1 VDFSLTEE
9 QAAVV
14 EASAKLFDGHLTDE
28 RRGAVEAAGD
38 GFDRELWAA
47 LAGANLLGLA
57 VGEDSGGSGFGFGE
71 VAVLLEEAG
80 RVAAPVPL
88 WAALVLG
95 ALPVERFGSA
105 ALRARLLPPLVSG
118 EVVLTAALVE
128 VGTDPAHPATT
139 ASPAAGGGW
148 ILDGSKI
155 CVPAGTIAGA
165 VLVPARVAGGGVA
178 VFVVDPGASGVTV
191 TALATTSGDPEARLD
206 FSEVAVGPD
215 DVLGELEGGAEV
227 LSWLLPRATAGL
239 CSLMAGTCQAAIA
252 LTAQYALSRHQF
264 DRSIATFQA
273 VGQRAA
279 DAYVDAEAV
288 GLTSRQAMW
297 RLANEL
303 PADEHVAIAKFWA
316 AEGGQRVVHAAQHIH
331 GGVGVDRSYPLH
343 RYFLAAKQIELTLGG
358 ATASLLQLGAIMA
371 NETI

>member
-14 EASAKLFDGHLTDE
+14 EAAAKLFDGHLSDE
-28 RRGAVEAAGD
+28 RRNAVEAAGE

-80 RVAAPVPL
+80 RAAAPVPL

-95 ALPVERFGSA
+95 ALPVQRFGSA
-105 ALRARLLPPLVSG
+105 ALRARLLAPLVAG
-118 EVVLTAALVE
+118 DLVMTAALVE
-128 VGTDPAHPATT
+128 PGTDEVHPTMT
-139 ASPAAGGGW
+139 ANPDASGVW
-148 ILDGSKI
+148 LLEGSKT
-155 CVPAGTIAGA
+155 CVPAGTVAGA
-165 VLVPARVAGGGVA
+165 VLVPARVPGGAVA
-178 VFVVDPGASGVTV
+178 VFVVDPQSRGLTV
-191 TALATTSGDPEARLD
+191 TKLETTTGVPEARMD
-206 FSEVAVGPD
+206 FRGVAVGAD
-215 DVLGELEGGAEV
+215 DILGGLDGGVDV

-239 CSLMAGTCQAAIA
+239 CAMTAGACQAALA
-252 LTAQYALSRHQF
+252 LTAEYALSRHQF
-264 DRSIATFQA
+264 DRAIATFQA

-279 DAYVDAEAV
+279 DAYVDTEAV
-288 GLTSRQAMW
+288 GLTSRQATW
-297 RLANEL
+297 RLANDM
-303 PADEHVAIAKFWA
+303 PAEEHVAIAKFWA

-343 RYFLAAKQIELTLGG
+343 RYFLAVKQMELTLGG
-358 ATASLLQLGAIMA
+358 ATASLLRLGAMMA
-371 NETI
+371 DETI